1 MLKIRT
7 MNITRS
13 NTTSITLTLGNALVV
28 ALGMFV
34 LVWSFNVFAVSLEDE
49 IKLGKEEHLKIIAQ
63 FGVYRDKDLQTYVD
77 MIGQRVAK
85 QSSRPEITYT
95 FTILN
100 DEMINAMALP
110 GGFVYVT
117 RGILTHMNSE
127 SELAAVLGHE
137 IAHVTQKHAFKS
149 QNRGKA
155 VQVLSGVAA
164 VLTQNGAIAEIGNMF
179 GGVLLRGYGRE
190 MELEADRVGA
200 EYMAKAGYSPD
211 AMLKTIEILKNK
223 DRIEFEQARLEKR
236 QPNVY
241 HGFLST
247 HPDSDTRYKEAVEA
261 SMSLIANYDEFIQA
275 DEFLEKLNGLSY
287 GNARQSGV
295 VRKHTFYHP
304 KLGIKLNFPDDWRME
319 SVKDGVQML
328 SQTGDAIFALST
340 ARIKA
345 NQSAKDFAENNM
357 GLEIRE
363 GRAVTIGN
371 LEGFLGIADR
381 ADSPFGRRPMRFA
394 ILQDQR
400 RRIQYILIGA
410 GKHDLHKIAND
421 RDFIATIFSFDKM
434 DADDRK
440 VAKPP
445 RIQILRAEEGTT
457 MEALAERSPI
467 TNYALDKLRVMNGL
481 YPHGQPEPGQLIK
494 VID

>member
-1 MLKIRT
+1 MLT
-7 MNITRS
+7 MNISRS
-13 NTTSITLTLGNALVV
+13 LTTEFSCMISATLAAAMGVL
-28 ALGMFV
+28 ALG
-34 LVWSFNVFAVSLEDE
+34 LSLNVFAVSLEEE
-49 IKLGKEEHLKIIAQ
+49 IKLGKEEHLKIVAQ

-77 MIGQRVAK
+77 MVGQRVAK
-85 QSSRPEITYT
+85 KSSRPELVYT

-100 DEMINAMALP
+100 DHMINAMALP
-110 GGFVYVT
+110 GGFIYVT

-155 VQVLSGVAA
+155 VQVASVVAA
-164 VLTQNGAIAEIGNMF
+164 ILTQNGAVAEVGDLF

-190 MELEADRVGA
+190 LELEADSVGA

-223 DRIEFEQARLEKR
+223 DRIEIEQARLEKR
-236 QPNVY
+236 QPRVY
-241 HGFLST
+241 HGILST

-261 SMSLIANYDEFIQA
+261 SMALIENYDEFIQA

-287 GNARQSGV
+287 GSARQSGV

-304 KLGIKLNFPDDWRME
+304 KLGVKLNFPDDWRME
-319 SVKDGVQML
+319 SVKNGVEMV
-328 SQTGDAIFALST
+328 SQTGDAVFALRT
-340 ARIKA
+340 ARIKS
-345 NQSAKDFAENNM
+345 NQSAREFAETNM
-357 GLEIRE
+357 GLDIRD
-363 GRAVTIGN
+363 GRAVTIAD

-381 ADSPFGRRPMRFA
+381 ADSTYGPRPVRFA
-394 ILQDQR
+394 ILQDKR
-400 RRIQYILIGA
+400 RRIQYILTGA
-410 GKHDLHKIAND
+410 GKHDLHRIAND
-421 RDFIATIFSFDKM
+421 GEFIATIFSFDKM

-440 VAKPP
+440 VAKAP
-445 RIQILRAEEGTT
+445 RVQILRAEEGTT
-457 MEALAERSPI
+457 MEALAARSPI

-481 YPHGQPEPGQLIK
+481 YPHGQPKPGQLIK

>member
-1 MLKIRT
+1 

-13 NTTSITLTLGNALVV
+13 NITAFSTPFSAIFAA
-28 ALGMFV
+28 ALGA
-34 LVWSFNVFAVSLEDE
+34 LALSLSLNVFAVSLEEE
-49 IKLGKEEHLKIIAQ
+49 IKLGQEEHRKIIAQ

-77 MIGQRVAK
+77 MVGQRVAK
-85 QSSRPEITYT
+85 QSSRPELVYT

-155 VQVLSGVAA
+155 VRVLSTVAA
-164 VLTQNGAIAEIGNMF
+164 VLTQNGAIAEIGDLF
-179 GGVLLRGYGRE
+179 GGVLLKGYGRE

-223 DRIEFEQARLEKR
+223 DRIEYEQARLEKR
-236 QPNVY
+236 QPRVY

-247 HPDSDTRYKEAVEA
+247 HPDSDTRFKEAVQA
-261 SMSLIANYDEFIQA
+261 SMKLIENYDEFIQA

-287 GNARQSGV
+287 GNARQSGI
-295 VRKHTFYHP
+295 VRKQTFYHP

-319 SVKDGVQML
+319 SVKNGVKMV
-328 SQTGDAIFALST
+328 SQTGDAVFALST
-340 ARIKA
+340 ARIKSD
-345 NQSAKDFAENNM
+345 QSVRDFAVDSM
-357 GLEIRE
+357 GLDIRD

-371 LEGFLGIADR
+371 LDGFLGIANR
-381 ADSPFGRRPMRFA
+381 ADSTFGPRPIRFA
-394 ILQDQR
+394 ILQDKR

-410 GKHDLHKIAND
+410 GKHDLHNIAND
-421 RDFIATIFSFDKM
+421 GEFIATIFSFDKM
-434 DADDRK
+434 DAEDRK
-440 VAKPP
+440 VAKAP

-457 MEALAERSPI
+457 MEALAEQSPI

-481 YPHGQPEPGQLIK
+481 YPYGQPKPGQLIK

>member
-1 MLKIRT
+1 
-7 MNITRS
+7 MNISRS
-13 NTTSITLTLGNALVV
+13 ISPCFSHTLGSALAA
-28 ALGMFV
+28 ALGSLALIV
-34 LVWSFNVFAVSLEDE
+34 SFNVFAVSLEDE
-49 IKLGKEEHLKIIAQ
+49 IKIGQEEHRKIIAQ
-63 FGVYRDKDLQTYVD
+63 FGVYRNKDLQTYID
-77 MIGQRVAK
+77 MVGQRVAK
-85 QSSRPEITYT
+85 KSSRPDLTYT

-137 IAHVTQKHAFKS
+137 IAHITQKHAFKS

-155 VQVLSGVAA
+155 VQVISSVAA
-164 VLTQNGAIAEIGNMF
+164 ALTQNGAIAEIGNLF

-190 MELEADRVGA
+190 LELEADRIGA
-200 EYMAKAGYSPD
+200 EYMAKAGYSPE

-223 DRIEFEQARLEKR
+223 DRIEIEQARLEKR
-236 QPNVY
+236 QPNIY

-247 HPDSDTRYKEAVEA
+247 HPDSDTRYKEAVQA
-261 SMSLIANYDEFIQA
+261 SMALIENYDEFIQA

-287 GNARQSGV
+287 GNTRQSGV
-295 VRKHTFYHP
+295 VRKRTFYHP

-319 SVKDGVQML
+319 SAKGGVQML

-345 NQSAKDFAENNM
+345 GQSARDFAETSM

-363 GRAVTIGN
+363 GRDVTISN

-381 ADSPFGRRPMRFA
+381 ADSPFGPRPLRFA
-394 ILQDQR
+394 ILQDKR

-410 GKHDLHKIAND
+410 GKHDLHRIAND
-421 RDFIATIFSFDKM
+421 REFIATMFSFDKM

-440 VAKPP
+440 LAKAP

-457 MEALAERSPI
+457 MEALADRSPI
-467 TNYALDKLRVMNGL
+467 TNYALDKLRVINGL
-481 YPHGQPEPGQLIK
+481 YPDGQPEPGQLIK